1 MTELSGVE
9 TGRFSDR
16 VLSMSPSATLAI
28 TAKSMELKR
37 QGVDVISL
45 SAGQPDFPTP
55 EPVIQ
60 AAVEALKEGKTRYTA
75 TAGIPELREEIAS
88 RYGNRRGV
96 DFELGQVLVS
106 CGAKHSLS
114 NLLEAAVK
122 PGDVVAIPKPYW
134 VSYPEMIRR
143 VGGVPFPI
151 GRDGMLADAED
162 VFEAVQ
168 AGARGILLNSP
179 CNPTGLMYD
188 RAQYEELADVVSNTG
203 LWVIT
208 DDIYED
214 LVYEG
219 RESLNLLNVR
229 PELSSRVVIVSGVS
243 KTYAM
248 TGWRIGY
255 SIGPEQWIKLAA
267 TVQSHTTSNACSVS
281 QYASLAAVSG
291 KAEAEKLSMLERFA
305 ERRKLI
311 CDLLEGVDGVGF
323 EVPDGAFYV
332 FVDVGA
338 HPLGAD
344 SVEFCRRLLEDEAL
358 AVIPGVA
365 FGTEGYVRV
374 SFAASD
380 EDITEGVERLR
391 RFVSRGGER

>member
-1 MTELSGVE
+1 MTEFSGVE

-45 SAGQPDFPTP
+45 SAGQPDFPPP

-88 RYGNRRGV
+88 RYGERRGV
-96 DFELGQVLVS
+96 DFEPGQVLVS

-162 VFEAVQ
+162 VFDAVQ

-188 RAQYEELADVVSNTG
+188 RGQYEELADVVSNTG

-291 KAEAEKLSMLERFA
+291 KAETEKLSMLERFA

-332 FVDVGA
+332 FVDVGT
-338 HPLGAD
+338 HPLGND

>member
-1 MTELSGVE
+1 MTEFSGVE

-88 RYGNRRGV
+88 RYGERRGV
-96 DFELGQVLVS
+96 DFEPGQVLVS

-162 VFEAVQ
+162 VFDAVQ

-188 RAQYEELADVVSNTG
+188 RGQYEELADVVSNTG

-291 KAEAEKLSMLERFA
+291 KAETEKLSMLERFA

-332 FVDVGA
+332 FVDVGT
-338 HPLGAD
+338 HPLGND